1 MGARIELQGEGGCAP
16 MLIEGGPLKGI
27 EYTLPVASAQVKSCV
42 LLAGLMAD
50 GLTIVIEPKP
60 TRDHTERLL
69 KTLGFAITVDGL
81 RITVEGSGGEP
92 IHCKG
97 RNWHI
102 PGDFSS
108 AAFFIAAAAGRPGAA
123 LEIENVGL
131 NPRRDVLL
139 DVLKRMGADIR
150 IKDPQ
155 PDVDGEPTG
164 TVCVQGA
171 VLKGVEVGGAEI
183 PALIDELPLVAVL
196 GAVAEGVTT
205 IRDAAELRVKESD
218 RIACMVENLR
228 RLEVDVE
235 EREDG
240 MVIRGPARLD
250 AEERINSYGDH
261 RVAMAMAV
269 LALYARQPL
278 CINNTA
284 CVATSYPG
292 FWEDLRGLGVY
303 VEG

>member
-1 MGARIELQGEGGCAP
+1 
-16 MLIEGGPLKGI
+16 
-27 EYTLPVASAQVKSCV
+27 
-42 LLAGLMAD
+42 
-50 GLTIVIEPKP
+50 
-60 TRDHTERLL
+60 
-69 KTLGFAITVDGL
+69 
-81 RITVEGSGGEP
+81 
-92 IHCKG
+92 
-97 RNWHI
+97 
-102 PGDFSS
+102 
-108 AAFFIAAAAGRPGAA
+108 